1 MTTKNWLLRL
11 VMRLQML
18 LNTMINTLQPKLG

>member
-18 LNTMINTLQPKLG
+18 LNAMINTLQPKLG